1 MPPTPRPTGASP
13 RKRALP
19 CLGLVAQAVAA
30 VRGKHSGSAQLCH
43 QPGSSV
49 PAPSQAQVARLA
61 PRAAERLPWPI
72 QRQPPGGLA
81 ACAASRRP
89 GATAC
94 KPSPPWVSEL
104 RLHQA
109 AAASAPQPPTDPRDA
124 EAECNIASL
133 CLAVRAGSSAEASA
147 CEALDGCDSGSAP
160 EPLLPAQPPSAR
172 PGIVAFA
179 MRTGE
184 RPDPHAS
191 DAPIARAIAASAT
204 AGSSALTAEM
214 PQPSAAGTPL
224 TAAAAPVEAASP
236 ANEPAPAPAP
246 PTPSPLETAGGARD
260 SSTKPA
266 SADCGDDDAESAFAE
281 VASAV
286 AAPPAAGPRFPAVV
300 AGLAALWC
308 LVGALLSG
316 CSLPAASP
324 SDLPPAPYQV
334 WGADGFEAVPAGS
347 AEAGG
352 SAAWGEVVW
361 ARRRVGPTA
370 AGAGRLVRSALAALS
385 EDEDD
390 DDDDDAGAGADG
402 APGARADG
410 PLRAA
415 CGGVAGWFQT
425 TLASQ
430 PGLVLV
436 TAAVARATAVALSPA
451 AGLAAKVA
459 DAAPAPLPGLVLS
472 ALEQVPKLVS
482 PAAEGW
488 LVWVGLLGGAAAR
501 VASDAL
507 ACVAAA
513 VVGASVVGAMQ

>member
-1 MPPTPRPTGASP
+1 MRRVQETGGN
-13 RKRALP
+13 RL
-19 CLGLVAQAVAA
+19 QAIT
-30 VRGKHSGSAQLCH
+30 
-43 QPGSSV
+43 SV
-49 PAPSQAQVARLA
+49 
-61 PRAAERLPWPI
+61 
-72 QRQPPGGLA
+72 
-81 ACAASRRP
+81 
-89 GATAC
+89 
-94 KPSPPWVSEL
+94 
-104 RLHQA
+104 
-109 AAASAPQPPTDPRDA
+109 
-124 EAECNIASL
+124 
-133 CLAVRAGSSAEASA
+133 GSSAEASA

-224 TAAAAPVEAASP
+224 TAAAAP
-236 ANEPAPAPAP
+236 
-246 PTPSPLETAGGARD
+246 
-260 SSTKPA
+260 
-266 SADCGDDDAESAFAE
+266 
-281 VASAV
+281 
-286 AAPPAAGPRFPAVV
+286 
-300 AGLAALWC
+300 
-308 LVGALLSG
+308 
-316 CSLPAASP
+316 
-324 SDLPPAPYQV
+324 
-334 WGADGFEAVPAGS
+334 
-347 AEAGG
+347 
-352 SAAWGEVVW
+352 
-361 ARRRVGPTA
+361 
-370 AGAGRLVRSALAALS
+370 
-385 EDEDD
+385 
-390 DDDDDAGAGADG
+390 
-402 APGARADG
+402 
-410 PLRAA
+410 
-415 CGGVAGWFQT
+415 
-425 TLASQ
+425 

-488 LVWVGLLGGAAAR
+488 LVWGGLLGGAAAR